1 MQKKKVFS
9 RVKEY
14 LVKCKKMKNK
24 SEKKKKKNRNFNQK
38 EARYIYQ
45 NISQT

>member
-1 MQKKKVFS
+1 
-9 RVKEY
+9 
-14 LVKCKKMKNK
+14 MKNK
-24 SEKKKKKNRNFNQK
+24 SEKKKTKKNRNFNQK

>member
-1 MQKKKVFS
+1 
-9 RVKEY
+9 
-14 LVKCKKMKNK
+14 MKNK
-24 SEKKKKKNRNFNQK
+24 SEKKKNNRNLNQK

>member
-1 MQKKKVFS
+1 
-9 RVKEY
+9 
-14 LVKCKKMKNK
+14 MKNK
-24 SEKKKKKNRNFNQK
+24 SEKKKNNRNLNQE

>member
-1 MQKKKVFS
+1 
-9 RVKEY
+9 
-14 LVKCKKMKNK
+14 MKNK